1 MGELMI
7 NCPKTG
13 KPVSTGIYIGR
24 EKLGAMPVCFSS
36 SFCPSCG
43 TSHEWFARDA
53 WVCDSDSGICDPN
66 CTRRPT
72 SAEGGLARDIAT
84 LKGDPVTACAGAAS
98 CVQDGQLS

>member
-7 NCPKTG
+7 RRPKTG

-24 EKLGAMPVCFSS
+24 EKLGAMPVFFNR

-53 WVCDSDSGICDPN
+53 WVCESDLGSV
-66 CTRRPT
+66 TRI
-72 SAEGGLARDIAT
+72 ALGGRL
-84 LKGDPVTACAGAAS
+84 LVF
-98 CVQDGQLS
+98 